1 MDQQENTGAQAPDTD
16 ATTEQATQPEAQP
29 ETQAEG
35 QAPTPPPSLLDGGT
49 ATPPPVLNV
58 HTASPPDLSKV
69 DLSPMWSVERARAL
83 PELALPGGGQ
93 NTAFVPFECSD
104 PRAILSF
111 ADTDGRT
118 MRVAVTVHGLA
129 KIEVPR

>member
-29 ETQAEG
+29 ETQADG
-35 QAPTPPPSLLDGGT
+35 QAPTPPPSLLDGDP

-58 HTASPPDLSKV
+58 HTAPTPDLSAV
-69 DLSPMWSVERARAL
+69 EVSPVWSVEQARAL
-83 PELALPGGGQ
+83 PELAVPSGGRD
-93 NTAFVPFECSD
+93 TAFVPFECSD

-111 ADTDGRT
+111 SDTDGRT

-129 KIEVPR
+129 KIAVPR